1 MQLINLPKDGASDSE
16 AVLIEIFKEEGSQV
30 NEGQIICEVE
40 TSKAIFS
47 ITTEYSGFL
56 YFLYG
61 IGDKIEVGTPLCY
74 ISEME
79 VSSEEQ
85 EENKKRLT
93 PKKTTAKI
101 KGRTISLK
109 AQKLIEEH
117 SIEVDSI
124 NEEIISEK
132 TIKAFLAKKQAKEIV
147 LDKNFNETDILIY
160 GIGGHAEMCIDII
173 NSNSDYSLI
182 GFVDD
187 NKSSD
192 EFYNLKYW
200 GILDNIDQLIEF
212 GLKNIVIGIGFI
224 NNLKAKESVFLNLKS
239 KINIPTIIHRSAII
253 EPSAKI
259 GAGCQIM
266 AGAIIG
272 SNVSIKNNC
281 IVNSGAIISHN
292 SVINDSSHITPG
304 AVIAGHVS
312 VGKRVTIG
320 MCSSI
325 YIGLTI
331 KDDEIIKNNEAIIH
345 NK

>member
-16 AVLIEIFKEEGSQV
+16 AILIEIFKEEGFLV

-47 ITTEYSGFL
+47 ITTEYTGFL
-56 YFLYG
+56 YFLYE
-61 IGDKIEVGTPLCY
+61 IGDEIEVGTPLCY

-93 PKKTTAKI
+93 EKKTTNKV

-109 AQKLIEEH
+109 AQKLIEKH

-124 NEEIISEK
+124 NEEVISEK

-147 LDKNFNETDILIY
+147 LDNNFNETDILIY
-160 GIGGHAEMCIDII
+160 GIGGHAGMCIDII
-173 NSNSDYSLI
+173 NSNSDYNLI

-187 NKSSD
+187 DKSTD
-192 EFYNLKYW
+192 EVYNLKYW
-200 GILDNIDQLIEF
+200 GTIDNIDQLIEF

-224 NNLKAKESVFLNLKS
+224 SNLKAKESVFLNLKW

-253 EPSAKI
+253 EPTAKI
-259 GAGCQIM
+259 GVGCQIM

-325 YIGLTI
+325 YIGLAI
-331 KDDEIIKNNEAIIH
+331 KDDEIIKNNEAIIR